1 MPSPINQ
8 AFIVDAVRT
17 PVGKRGGAL
26 ADVHS
31 ADLAAHTIKALV
43 DRTGVD
49 PAAVDD
55 VILGC
60 CDTIGSQ
67 AGDVARTAWLVAGL
81 PDHVPGV
88 TIDRQCGS
96 SQQAVH
102 FAAQG
107 VMSGTQD
114 LVVAG
119 GVQNM
124 SAIPISAAML
134 VGQRYG
140 FTTPFAESP
149 GWQARYGDQ
158 EVSQFRSAEL
168 IAEKWD
174 ISRPAMEEFALAS
187 HERAH
192 TAIAEGRFDRE
203 VVALALPD
211 GQSFAVDQCP
221 RETSMEKMA
230 GLEPLAPGGRITA
243 AVASQIC
250 DASSALLIASEQAVA
265 DHGLTPR
272 ARIHHLSVTGDD
284 PVWMLTGPI
293 RATERAF
300 AKTGLTVDDIDLFE
314 CNEAFASVVL
324 AWMKE
329 AGVPH
334 EKVNVNGGGIA
345 LGHPIGATGT
355 RIMATLL
362 NELERTGG
370 RYGLQTM
377 CEGGGQANVTII
389 ERL

>member
-1 MPSPINQ
+1 MPEAYI
-8 AFIVDAVRT
+8 IDAVRT
-17 PVGKRGGAL
+17 PVGKRGGSL
-26 ADVHS
+26 ASVHS
-31 ADLAAHTIKALV
+31 ADLGAHVLRALV
-43 DRTGVD
+43 ERTGID
-49 PAAVDD
+49 PGAVED
-55 VILGC
+55 VVMGC

-119 GVQNM
+119 GLQNM

-134 VGQRYG
+134 VAQQYG
-140 FTTPFAESP
+140 FSTPFAESP
-149 GWQARYGDQ
+149 GWLERYGDQ
-158 EVSQFRSAEL
+158 EVSQFRSAEM

-174 ISRPAMEEFALAS
+174 ISRAEMEEFALAS
-187 HERAH
+187 HTRAL
-192 TAIAEGRFDRE
+192 AAMAEGRFE
-203 VVALALPD
+203 NEIVPLTLPG
-211 GQSFAVDQCP
+211 GQPFAVDECP
-221 RETSMEKMA
+221 RETSLEKMA
-230 GLEPLAPGGRITA
+230 ALKPLAEGGRITA

-250 DASSALLIASEQAVA
+250 DASSAMLIASEQAVET
-265 DHGLTPR
+265 HGLTPR
-272 ARIHHLSVTGDD
+272 ARVHHLSVRGDD

-293 RATERAF
+293 RATRHALE
-300 AKTGLTVDDIDLFE
+300 KTGLTVEDIDLFE

-324 AWMKE
+324 AWSRE
-329 AGVPH
+329 LDVPLD
-334 EKVNVNGGGIA
+334 KVNVNGGGIA

-355 RIMATLL
+355 RLMTTLL

-370 RYGLQTM
+370 RFGLQTM

-389 ERL
+389 ERLG

>member
-1 MPSPINQ
+1 MPE
-8 AFIVDAVRT
+8 AFIIDAVRT

-26 ADVHS
+26 AAMHS
-31 ADLAAHTIKALV
+31 ADLAAHTIGALMR
-43 DRTGVD
+43 RTGVD
-49 PAAVDD
+49 PGAVDD

-67 AGDVARTAWLVAGL
+67 AGDIARSAWLVAGL

-124 SAIPISAAML
+124 SAIPISAAMI
-134 VGQRYG
+134 VGQQYG

-149 GWQARYGDQ
+149 GWAARYGDV
-158 EVSQFRSAEL
+158 EVSQFNSAEM

-174 ISRPAMEEFALAS
+174 LSRQEMEEFALAS
-187 HERAH
+187 HERAR
-192 TAIAEGRFDRE
+192 TAIAEGRFERE
-203 VVALALPD
+203 IEPVALPD
-211 GQSFAVDQCP
+211 GSTFAVDQCP
-221 RETSMEKMA
+221 RETSLEKMA

-250 DASSALLIASEQAVA
+250 DASTAMLIASASAVEE
-265 DHGLTPR
+265 HGLTPR
-272 ARIHHLSVTGDD
+272 ARVHHLSVRGDD

-293 RATERAF
+293 RATAH
-300 AKTGLTVDDIDLFE
+300 ALKKTGLSIEDIDLFE

-329 AGVPH
+329 TGAPH
-334 EKVNVNGGGIA
+334 DKVNVNGGGIA

-355 RIMATLL
+355 RLMTTLL